1 MPNFALRNGHC
12 KSRMSLLWSIRLLV
26 MLFFRELGLEF
37 EWLSRNLVKSVSQS
51 NVNTSWTKCFKKCQG
66 YVCTCHPF
74 TVQQNLM
81 LMMTVPTADADV
93 LRINAVFVFSV
104 GWGELALLISSPACS
119 SLSSFFTS
127 ELFVR
132 ERNQPLDLD
141 LWPAQCCV
149 WGSATSRCAEKQQP
163 ANHTARHTN
172 TIRVLICSSCFARR
186 DQGGVCRRHLR

>member
-26 MLFFRELGLEF
+26 ILFSRELGLEF

-81 LMMTVPTADADV
+81 LMMIVPTADADV

-119 SLSSFFTS
+119 SLSSFFTCS
-127 ELFVR
+127 
-132 ERNQPLDLD
+132 
-141 LWPAQCCV
+141 
-149 WGSATSRCAEKQQP
+149 WGRATSRW
-163 ANHTARHTN
+163 TWT
-172 TIRVLICSSCFARR
+172 
-186 DQGGVCRRHLR
+186 CRRLSVVCEEVQLAVVQKNNNQLTTLPGTQTQFVFLFVLLVLPDVTKEVSVGVTCDR